1 MNTQYLKTMAFVLA
15 LLFLSSCAVVV
26 RDDDWHYRHYRGYRH
41 HSSLQQSNQSLS
53 QMAAQNTG
61 ESGAMNRGTSE
72 SLLDKEY

>member
-1 MNTQYLKTMAFVLA
+1 MDIRHLKIFSIILT
-15 LLFLSSCAVVV
+15 LFLLSGCAVFV
-26 RDDDWHYRHYRGYRH
+26 RDDYWHHHHRGYWR